1 MPHIHWL
8 NLDFNEI
15 FNMLN
20 NEEFLK
26 HSSILK
32 ITPVDCEKIKDI
44 KEKKIF
50 QEIMGSSLSDCSKI
64 GHYQISRWRK
74 WIQILQS
81 FEQHKK
87 KYELDC
93 LEDITKKCLIE
104 IVFYKIN
111 EQRWI

>member
-1 MPHIHWL
+1 M
-8 NLDFNEI
+8 
-15 FNMLN
+15 
-20 NEEFLK
+20 
-26 HSSILK
+26 
-32 ITPVDCEKIKDI
+32 DCEKIKDI

-50 QEIMGSSLSDCSKI
+50 QEIMGNSLNAYSHI
-64 GHYQISRWRK
+64 EIYQISRWRK

-93 LEDITKKCLIE
+93 LEDFTKKCLIE
-104 IVFYKIN
+104 IVFNKIN